1 MPGTRIAFFFAT
13 NLVLCSA
20 FLNPHLTTGC
30 GKKSL
35 GLRAVTCSVSQNHD
49 SRPEITRKNFGTILL
64 GAMVQAQLLLQAK
77 TSVAAVN
84 SPLQDWKQDASNGF
98 ANYTALADGVKYKDI
113 QVGVGSSPKAGDY
126 VRFQLSAYL
135 LDGTLVSSYSGVE
148 LSQVQ
153 VTKYF
158 ESS

>member
-1 MPGTRIAFFFAT
+1 
-13 NLVLCSA
+13 
-20 FLNPHLTTGC
+20 
-30 GKKSL
+30 
-35 GLRAVTCSVSQNHD
+35 
-49 SRPEITRKNFGTILL
+49 
-64 GAMVQAQLLLQAK
+64 MVQAQLLLQAK

-153 VTKYF
+153 VTKHF